1 MSRRPWVHPQ
11 KVEFVVWRGVALGS
25 RALEVVRGHTP
36 LVSVSDKTL
45 FYLVEFYCKAV
56 ILAQGGRFSPERFPK
71 WPRPP
76 PGERRHCSRLPGP
89 AAGVHSPWHCV
100 SWPPGVLRQKNDL
113 SYTRLRPTLRLLR
126 LLGESTFPTCRSSAQ
141 W

>member
-11 KVEFVVWRGVALGS
+11 NSGVCGLARCRFGVPCFGS
-25 RALEVVRGHTP
+25 P

-56 ILAQGGRFSPERFPK
+56 ILAQGGCFSPERFPK

-89 AAGVHSPWHCV
+89 AAGVDSPWHCV
-100 SWPPGVLRQKNDL
+100 SWPPAVLRQKSDL

-126 LLGESTFPTCRSSAQ
+126 LLGESAFPTCRSSAQ